1 MMNRTTFGKA
11 AISSLIVATTMV
23 GCTGAA
29 FHPRASISQPKGDAA
44 KLAAKATKAL
54 DDRDAGDAVK
64 AAEAAVQMAPQNGD
78 YRQLL
83 GRAYVLAGRFAS
95 AETALSDA
103 LALGSSDARTI
114 VSLALVQVAQGRSDT
129 ARSLLAGH
137 ADTIP
142 ASDYGLAMAMAGD
155 ADNGVRILSQAIH
168 DPSATART
176 RQNLAY
182 AYALAGRWK
191 DARLVVGMDLDPA
204 DANERVTEWAQL
216 AAPALAPQRVAALM
230 GVTMNEADAGQ
241 PAMLALAPLAPE
253 AAAADPVAL
262 AAAAPEA
269 VSQPAADVEPVAFA
283 DAAPEV
289 QPVPK
294 PMVAAA
300 PITRVAARDFIVE
313 NRNSR
318 LSKAKPAAVIQQAVA
333 RQSAARMQKAAF
345 IKPASNASNWVVQL
359 GAYDSAAIAREKWT
373 AMAGRNSALGAFPV
387 LTSQAKVGGR
397 LYHRLAVSG
406 FADRNDAMTACR
418 MIRSQ
423 HGQCFV
429 RETAPGATPQRW
441 AVSGRGRQYAAR

>member
-1 MMNRTTFGKA
+1 MMKRTTFGKA

-54 DDRDAGDAVK
+54 DDRDASDAVK
-64 AAEAAVQMAPQNGD
+64 AAEAAVQLAPQNGD

-83 GRAYVLAGRFAS
+83 GRAYVVAGRFAS

-114 VSLALVQVAQGRSDT
+114 VSLALVQVAQGRADA

-155 ADNGVRILSQAIH
+155 ADGGIRILSQAIH

-204 DANERVTEWAQL
+204 DANKRVTEWAQL
-216 AAPALAPQRVAALM
+216 AAPALAPQRVTALM
-230 GVTMNEADAGQ
+230 GVTMDQADAGQ
-241 PAMLALAPLAPE
+241 PAMLALAPVAP
-253 AAAADPVAL
+253 AGPAADPVAL

-269 VSQPAADVEPVAFA
+269 VVQPAPEVAPVAFA
-283 DAAPEV
+283 DAAPET

-300 PITRVAARDFIVE
+300 PIKRVGARDFIVE
-313 NRNSR
+313 DRNSA
-318 LSKAKPAAVIQQAVA
+318 SAKAKIVVAAQQAVA
-333 RQSAARMQKAAF
+333 RQTAPRVQKAAF
-345 IKPASNASNWVVQL
+345 IKPVSNASNWVVQL
-359 GAYDSAAIAREKWT
+359 GAYDSAAIAREKWM
-373 AMAGRNSALGAFPV
+373 AMAGRNSALSAFPV

-406 FADRNDAMTACR
+406 FANRDDAMTACR

-423 HGQCFV
+423 RGQCFV

-441 AVSGRGRQYAAR
+441 AVSSRGRQFAAR

>member
-1 MMNRTTFGKA
+1 MMTRTTFGKA

-23 GCTGAA
+23 GCSRAA
-29 FHPRASISQPKGDAA
+29 FHPRASVSQPKGDPA
-44 KLAAKATKAL
+44 KLAAKAAEAL
-54 DDRDAGDAVK
+54 DDRDADDAVRS
-64 AAEAAVQMAPQNGD
+64 AEAAVQLAPQNAG

-114 VSLALVQVAQGRSDT
+114 VSLALVQVAQRRPEA

-155 ADNGVRILSQAIH
+155 ADEGVRILSQAIH

-191 DARLVVGMDLDPA
+191 DARLVVGMDLDPT
-204 DANERVTEWAQL
+204 DANKRVTEWAQV
-216 AAPALAPQRVAALM
+216 AAPGLAPQRVAALM
-230 GVTMNEADAGQ
+230 GVTMNDADQGQ
-241 PAMLALAPLAPE
+241 PAMLALAPAP
-253 AAAADPVAL
+253 APAADPVAL
-262 AAAAPEA
+262 AAAPEA
-269 VSQPAADVEPVAFA
+269 APQPDAQVQPVALA
-283 DAAPEV
+283 DAAPQV
-289 QPVPK
+289 QPVPQ
-294 PMVAAA
+294 PAVQAA
-300 PITRVAARDFIVE
+300 PITRVAARE
-313 NRNSR
+313 
-318 LSKAKPAAVIQQAVA
+318 AARPMPQARVQQAVA
-333 RQSAARMQKAAF
+333 RQPVARMQKAAF
-345 IKPASNASNWVVQL
+345 IKPVGNASDWVVQL
-359 GAYDSAAIAREKWT
+359 GAYDSAAVAREKWMG
-373 AMAGRNSALGAFPV
+373 MAGRNSALAAFPV
-387 LTSQAKVGGR
+387 LTSQATVKGR

-406 FADRNDAMTACR
+406 FASRADAMTACR

-423 HGQCFV
+423 RGQCFV
-429 RETAPGATPQRW
+429 RETAPNATPQRW

>member
-204 DANERVTEWAQL
+204 DANKRVTEWAQL

-318 LSKAKPAAVIQQAVA
+318 LSKAKPAAVIEQAVA
-333 RQSAARMQKAAF
+333 RQPAARMQKAAF